1 MRAEGDW
8 TQEGTPAV
16 LAQAKRYID
25 AGRVDLSGIGR
36 VDSAGVALL
45 LELTRR
51 ARAAGKTLQFV
62 QAPAKLVTLATFFGV
77 DAFLLE
83 SQS

>member
-1 MRAEGDW
+1 MHAEGDW

-45 LELTRR
+45 LELKRR
-51 ARAAGKTLQFV
+51 AQAAGKTLQFV
-62 QAPAKLVTLATFFGV
+62 KAPAKLVTLATFFGV

-83 SQS
+83 PQS